1 MFINTLVRVF
11 SAVKMVLDLA
21 AVTKQCEADLSGLV
35 QDTTTFAHVT
45 NYPVVVS
52 DVYCAGFASAFRGY
66 IILSQGMY
74 AMYLRGEE
82 RDYIE
87 AFVKHE
93 EGHHVLGH
101 TSVSDFKAC
110 LTATSQHEYTQRE
123 YEADEYSYMANYP
136 MAQALEYLRNECIGI
151 YGNDHEI
158 CNVLAWRIDRL
169 HTLDTLPY

>member
-21 AVTKQCEADLSGLV
+21 AVTKQCEADLSELV

-123 YEADEYSYMANYP
+123 YEADEYSYMHGYD
-136 MAQALEYLRNECIGI
+136 MAGALAHVKPAAVYMHGPDVGDLI
-151 YGNDHEI
+151 DD
-158 CNVLAWRIDRL
+158 RIDRL
-169 HTLDTLPY
+169 HTLDILPF